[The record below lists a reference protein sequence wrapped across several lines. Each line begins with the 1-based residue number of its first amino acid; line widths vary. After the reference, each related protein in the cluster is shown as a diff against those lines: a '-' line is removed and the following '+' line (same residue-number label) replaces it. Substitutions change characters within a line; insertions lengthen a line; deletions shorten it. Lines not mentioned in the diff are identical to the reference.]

1 MWFSQALKVS
11 AKSTT
16 GRNLDSGLKIANSV
30 YFSLNQDVSVDRA
43 EHGKLESTF
52 HLYSLLYTHT
62 HSLTHS
68 LHLSPSFSL
77 ARVTIVFLTFP
88 LFMPLCQW

>member
-11 AKSTT
+11 AESRT
-16 GRNLDSGLKIANSV
+16 GRNLESGLKIANSV

-52 HLYSLLYTHT
+52 HLYSLLYT
-62 HSLTHS
+62 LTHS
-68 LHLSPSFSL
+68 LHLSLPLSL
-77 ARVTIVFLTFP
+77 
-88 LFMPLCQW
+88 